1 MPQRPRVRSP
11 FLVLLLFLLL
21 LVPRATTS
29 LLLCTG
35 ISMPVRVECLV
46 AMGSSD
52 RPSDVIVRNRGTV
65 RRLPRIL
72 RSAVTLPFSL
82 SLSLSLSLSQR
93 TTLHYPHQPTT
104 NQSTTCYAT
113 GQLSLSLSPRLCGVK
128 LALSRL
134 LEFVSL
140 SLRFNGARS
149 FISLRIPYPSIVYI
163 SIDVPFLLL
172 YLCMYMYVIMHPVPN
187 VRCCD
192 HSKFATTARGRLHTS
207 EGACASL
214 LFVSFR
220 CRCRCHHGRR
230 RLAAAIALDSSS
242 PSSISLSLSLSLSR
256 LFYVAICMYVS
267 RLRHVGCLTDERRR
281 YQVNLL
287 STSKR
292 FAVVAT
298 DTLACVKA
306 ASIYNVDHHRSST
319 TTPAP
324 AAWWLRQRAN
334 SLRSLMM
341 LTIDTSALTHSSRT
355 CSLSH
360 SMLSEPP
367 RKTTKKHT
375 LGDTGTTQLAHAD
388 H

>member
-1 MPQRPRVRSP
+1 MCVAATTPSSLP
-11 FLVLLLFLLL
+11 L
-21 LVPRATTS
+21 LVAVYIRRKV
-29 LLLCTG
+29 
-35 ISMPVRVECLV
+35 PVRRCCLYRFAV
-46 AMGSSD
+46 AVAVIMAVAAWRLPSLSIHRHP
-52 RPSDVIVRNRGTV
+52 RPS
-65 RRLPRIL
+65 L
-72 RSAVTLPFSL
+72 
-82 SLSLSLSLSQR
+82 
-93 TTLHYPHQPTT
+93 
-104 NQSTTCYAT
+104 
-113 GQLSLSLSPRLCGVK
+113 
-128 LALSRL
+128 
-134 LEFVSL
+134 
-140 SLRFNGARS
+140 
-149 FISLRIPYPSIVYI
+149 
-163 SIDVPFLLL
+163 
-172 YLCMYMYVIMHPVPN
+172 
-187 VRCCD
+187 
-192 HSKFATTARGRLHTS
+192 
-207 EGACASL
+207 
-214 LFVSFR
+214 
-220 CRCRCHHGRR
+220 
-230 RLAAAIALDSSS
+230 
-242 PSSISLSLSLSLSR
+242 SLSLSLSLSR